1 MRALAHAGWE
11 VLGADDRRLP
21 WGLKSRHAVGAYH
34 QLPSVEDPGLSGAL
48 LELLDRLR
56 PDVLIPI
63 RGVQCAS
70 LHQAAVQRRTHALLP
85 DPAAF
90 ALMHNKSAL
99 LGMCGEL
106 GIPAPRVLN
115 ADEAIEQLRANNALP
130 VVVKPCRDVGG
141 GEGVHFVTDAT
152 RLTEIQA
159 QVVGAYGNALI
170 TEYVPGRTSD
180 LRAVHMLF
188 DARSR
193 LVAHFV
199 VQKLRLWP
207 RRVGVTVCGVS
218 THESWLVRQLLP
230 IFQTLKWRGP
240 ADAELKIDARDG
252 QAKLLEINPR
262 FSGLLH
268 FPIGCGVNF
277 PLLYCRAALGERLD
291 EDLHP
296 HYPAGAHYLSA
307 ARWLTSVGAEL
318 GSPGEAARQVLSG
331 ALMRELRAPR
341 VRSVHEPTDPAPI
354 LGRALLALQ
363 TRRRPRS

>member
-1 MRALAHAGWE
+1 MRALARAGWE

-21 WGLKSRHAVGAYH
+21 WGLQSRYAVGDYH
-34 QLPSVEDPGLSGAL
+34 ELPPEENPALSGAL

-56 PDVLIPI
+56 PDVLIPT
-63 RGVQCAS
+63 RGAECAS
-70 LHQAAVQRRTHALLP
+70 LHQAAVQQRTHALLP

-90 ALMHNKSAL
+90 ALMNNKSAL
-99 LGMCGEL
+99 LGLCGEL
-106 GIPAPRVLN
+106 GVPAPRVLN
-115 ADEAIEQLRANNALP
+115 ADEAIKQLRANNVQR

-141 GEGVHFVTDAT
+141 GEGVHIVTDAT
-152 RLTEIQA
+152 RVAEIEA
-159 QVVGAYGNALI
+159 QVMGAYGDALI
-170 TEYVPGRTSD
+170 TEYVPGQTSD
-180 LRAVHMLF
+180 LRAVHLLF
-188 DARSR
+188 DAHSR

-207 RRVGVTVCGVS
+207 RRVGVTVCGIS
-218 THESWLVRQLLP
+218 THEPWLARQLLP
-230 IFQTLKWRGP
+230 IFHALKWRGP

-262 FSGLLH
+262 FSGVLH
-268 FPIGCGVNF
+268 FPIECGVNF

-296 HYPAGAHYLSA
+296 HYPAGAHYLAA

-318 GSPGEAARQVLSG
+318 CSPGEAGRRVLG
-331 ALMRELRAPR
+331 DALMRELRAPR
-341 VRSVHEPTDPAPI
+341 VCSVHEATDPAPI

-363 TRRRPRS
+363 TKFRPRS